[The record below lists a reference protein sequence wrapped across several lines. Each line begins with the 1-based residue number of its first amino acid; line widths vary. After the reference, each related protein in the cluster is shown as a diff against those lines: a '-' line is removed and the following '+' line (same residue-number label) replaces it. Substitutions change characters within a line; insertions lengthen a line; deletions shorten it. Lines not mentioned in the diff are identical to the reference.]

1 MEAKVL
7 TISSKGQIAIP
18 VEMRRQLD
26 IESGDKVVAYASGDV
41 IMLKV
46 LRLPSVDEFKA
57 SLDEAQTWASE
68 AGYTEADVDSIIKS
82 VRKRNRE

>member
-7 TISSKGQIAIP
+7 TISSKGQVSIP

-57 SLDEAQTWASE
+57 SLDEAQAWALE

-82 VRKRNRE
+82 VRKRNRK